1 MPQAPGASC
10 LERTMWILMY
20 EIYAGYDLLDF
31 ALISAIIMA
40 SGMVCILLRE
50 LRLDDYPN
58 ALTSE

>member
-1 MPQAPGASC
+1 
-10 LERTMWILMY
+10 MWILMY

-50 LRLDDYPN
+50 LRLDDFPS

>member
-1 MPQAPGASC
+1 
-10 LERTMWILMY
+10 MWILMY

-50 LRLDDYPN
+50 LRRGDFPS